1 MYAVPAVLQTYGGSK
16 LGYSHE
22 HNEDRFVIEED
33 LGVLCGVG
41 GGGRPSHRTALL
53 AVFDGHG
60 GAGAASYLQRCVA
73 GAVRDAISRRSS
85 DLSSESPSGL
95 PLLLRDALVEACA
108 LLEVGLKLH
117 ASSRGGSSHD
127 EEEDDD
133 EDERA
138 EEEGGGGGDT
148 SGATAAIVVVHRGV
162 VAAAT
167 VGDCQVLLCNARE
180 QTTTLADDTL
190 EGKGGVAGKEASAT
204 SSFSSSS
211 SSPSS
216 SGAPAAAK
224 RGSKFTKFRALT
236 TPHRSQDAAEA
247 RRLTGAGATLDG
259 GRAFGLLEP
268 SRAFGDWDVKRDYD
282 GSSDSTSGGG
292 GGSSSRSSSRSSSG
306 SSGHGDDEAAFGAS
320 LMGFEEA
327 SAGRGRLAV
336 NAAPAVATCQIVPK
350 ERAITDQDNRGSGK
364 RRRTDLGDIKA
375 HDEEDQQ
382 EQEQAQEQENG
393 RDGSSGGHGG
403 AAATNDT
410 EDLHLCPFLVLGS
423 DGLFDFASHEKV
435 FEFARCAVAFDRE
448 PTGDLVDMARK
459 AGSPDDLSAVVAVL
473 PCSW

>member
-1 MYAVPAVLQTYGGSK
+1 MLD
-16 LGYSHE
+16 E
-22 HNEDRFVIEED
+22 
-33 LGVLCGVG
+33 
-41 GGGRPSHRTALL
+41 
-53 AVFDGHG
+53 
-60 GAGAASYLQRCVA
+60 
-73 GAVRDAISRRSS
+73 
-85 DLSSESPSGL
+85 
-95 PLLLRDALVEACA
+95 
-108 LLEVGLKLH
+108 
-117 ASSRGGSSHD
+117 D

-138 EEEGGGGGDT
+138 EEEGGGGDT

-247 RRLTGAGATLDG
+247 RRLAGAGATLDK

-268 SRAFGDWDVKRDYD
+268 SRAFGDWDLKRDYD

-292 GGSSSRSSSRSSSG
+292 SSSSSSSSSSG
-306 SSGHGDDEAAFGAS
+306 SSGNSSSWDAS
-320 LMGFEEA
+320 PTLKIGPPSF
-327 SAGRGRLAV
+327 
-336 NAAPAVATCQIVPK
+336 I
-350 ERAITDQDNRGSGK
+350 
-364 RRRTDLGDIKA
+364 
-375 HDEEDQQ
+375 
-382 EQEQAQEQENG
+382 
-393 RDGSSGGHGG
+393 SSP
-403 AAATNDT
+403 
-410 EDLHLCPFLVLGS
+410 L
-423 DGLFDFASHEKV
+423 
-435 FEFARCAVAFDRE
+435 
-448 PTGDLVDMARK
+448 
-459 AGSPDDLSAVVAVL
+459 
-473 PCSW
+473 